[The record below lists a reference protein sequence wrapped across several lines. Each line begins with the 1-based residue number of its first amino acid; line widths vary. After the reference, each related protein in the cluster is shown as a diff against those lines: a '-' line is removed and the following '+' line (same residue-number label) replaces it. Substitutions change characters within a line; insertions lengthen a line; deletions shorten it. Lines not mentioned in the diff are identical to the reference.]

1 MNYTAVAKILVV
13 IGVIILAA
21 GFVPLTRKV
30 IVTEE
35 KTIQQ
40 IEYKEETKTEQ
51 ETYIE
56 ENIIDTETKQEVLL
70 EESIS
75 VIGGANLGNT
85 FELTEGDIIALHASS
100 EDKMLLTF
108 SGQGILYIANE
119 VGTNFEREFTI
130 EKTGEH
136 NLLYSSASVAVD
148 IVIDFYV
155 VRVYENP
162 IVEEVEK
169 TRTVEY
175 TEKVPYTVDVPI
187 IERTAKKETYTLGY
201 LRYIGIACIA
211 AGIVAYAMVSQ
222 SKSVKNG
229 NRKEKK
235 EKKNKNR

>member
-1 MNYTAVAKILVV
+1 MNRTIIAKTLVV
-13 IGVIILAA
+13 IGILILAA

-40 IEYKEETKTEQ
+40 IEYKEETKTKQ

-56 ENIIDTETKQEVLL
+56 ENIIDTETKQEILL

-75 VIGGANLGNT
+75 VRGGANLGNI
-85 FELTEGDIIALHASS
+85 FDLNQGDTIVLHATS

-108 SGQGILYIANE
+108 SGRGILYIANE
-119 VGTNFEREFTI
+119 VGTDFEREFTI

-136 NLLYSSASVAVD
+136 NLLYSSASVLTD
-148 IVIDFYV
+148 IVIDFYI
-155 VRVYENP
+155 VRVYEEP

-187 IERTAKKETYTLGY
+187 IEKTAKKETYTLDY
-201 LRYIGIACIA
+201 LRYLGIVCIA
-211 AGIVAYAMVSQ
+211 VGVVVYGMVSR
-222 SKSVKNG
+222 SRSAKKEKN
-229 NRKEKK
+229 KK
-235 EKKNKNR
+235 EKKKTE